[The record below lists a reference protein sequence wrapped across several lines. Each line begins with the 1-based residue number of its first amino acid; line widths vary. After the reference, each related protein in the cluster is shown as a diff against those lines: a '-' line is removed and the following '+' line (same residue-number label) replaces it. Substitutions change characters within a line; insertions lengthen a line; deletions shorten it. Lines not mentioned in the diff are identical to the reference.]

1 MINRVVKELLS
12 QQLFFGISLFGKN
25 KVGET
30 KQMGADNSEV
40 VCINRNIG
48 CT

>member
-12 QQLFFGISLFGKN
+12 QQLFFEFLYLGKN

-30 KQMGADNSEV
+30 KQMGGKITQKLCA
-40 VCINRNIG
+40 
-48 CT
+48 